1 MLHGLWQNKTGIDQV
16 RVVADVSY
24 KSTLQGVSSR
34 LDTDIYSRTTK
45 GLLFLIDEYIL
56 LEYGNYNNTTTTH
69 QQSTTGTGEASGTSH
84 THIPTTHRH
93 QHHGTHTPTDTKDQ
107 KATTEATSKGIET

>member
-1 MLHGLWQNKTGIDQV
+1 
-16 RVVADVSY
+16 VSY

-56 LEYGNYNNTTTTH
+56 LEYGKQKN
-69 QQSTTGTGEASGTSH
+69 QSSDNSELLHG
-84 THIPTTHRH
+84 H
-93 QHHGTHTPTDTKDQ
+93 QHGVEDESSCFQ
-107 KATTEATSKGIET
+107 QGQQETVW